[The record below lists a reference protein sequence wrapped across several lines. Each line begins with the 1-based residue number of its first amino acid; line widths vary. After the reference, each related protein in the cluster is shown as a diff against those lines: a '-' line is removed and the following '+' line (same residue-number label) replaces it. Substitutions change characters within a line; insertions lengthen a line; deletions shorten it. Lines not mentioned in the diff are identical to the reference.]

1 MFTLIM
7 SVVVNGVLL
16 VTDIQ
21 GFETI
26 EACTYAG
33 AKQEV
38 ELRNQFSINT
48 DKRYTYVCVNM
59 KEPK

>member
-7 SVVVNGVLL
+7 SIIISGKLT
-16 VTDIQ
+16 VTTIS
-21 GFETI
+21 GFDSI

-33 AKQEV
+33 AQQEV
-38 ELRNQFSINT
+38 ELRNQFSIYT

>member
-7 SVVVNGVLL
+7 SVIFNGRLVV
-16 VTDIQ
+16 TSIS
-21 GFETI
+21 GFETL

-38 ELRNQFSINT
+38 ELRNQFSIYT

>member
-7 SVVVNGVLL
+7 SIIINGKLT
-16 VTDIQ
+16 VTTIS
-21 GFETI
+21 GFDSL

-33 AKQEV
+33 AQQEV
-38 ELRNQFSINT
+38 AMRNDFKIQT
-48 DKRYTYVCVNM
+48 DRRYTAVCVNM

>member
-7 SVVVNGVLL
+7 SVIFNGKL
-16 VTDIQ
+16 VITSIS

-26 EACTYAG
+26 EACSYAG
-33 AKQEV
+33 AQQEV
-38 ELRNQFSINT
+38 VMRNDFKIYT
-48 DKRYTYVCVNM
+48 DRRYTVVCVNM

>member
-7 SVVVNGVLL
+7 SIIVGGTL
-16 VTDIQ
+16 TITTIS
-21 GFETI
+21 GFDSL
-26 EACTYAG
+26 EACIYAG

-38 ELRNQFSINT
+38 ELRNQFSIHT

>member
-7 SVVVNGVLL
+7 SVIFNGKLL

-21 GFETI
+21 GFESL

-38 ELRNQFSINT
+38 ELRNQFSIYT

>member
-7 SVVVNGVLL
+7 SVIFGGRLL
-16 VTDIQ
+16 IVPIT
-21 GFETI
+21 GFETL
-26 EACTYAG
+26 EACNYAG

-38 ELRNQFSINT
+38 ELRNEFKIQT
-48 DKRYTYVCVNM
+48 DRRYTAVCVNM

>member
-7 SVVVNGVLL
+7 SVIFGGKLI
-16 VTDIQ
+16 VTTIS
-21 GFETI
+21 GFETL

-33 AKQEV
+33 AQQEV
-38 ELRNQFSINT
+38 ELRNQFSIYT

>member
-7 SVVVNGVLL
+7 SVIFNGKLII
-16 VTDIQ
+16 TSIS
-21 GFETI
+21 GFETL

-38 ELRNQFSINT
+38 ELRSQFSIYT

>member
-7 SVVVNGVLL
+7 SVIFNGKLII
-16 VTDIQ
+16 TSIS

-26 EACTYAG
+26 EACSYAG
-33 AKQEV
+33 AQQEV
-38 ELRNQFSINT
+38 AMRNDFKIQT
-48 DKRYTYVCVNM
+48 DKRYTVVCVNM

>member
-7 SVVVNGVLL
+7 SVVFNGKLL

-21 GFETI
+21 GFESF
-26 EACTYAG
+26 EACAYAG
-33 AKQEV
+33 AQQEV
-38 ELRNQFSINT
+38 ELRNQFSIYT